1 LDNSALSECVNIISL
16 SYSGSSFFTSSATI
30 RLSLWW
36 HDIPAGPKIPD
47 IVNVIVEIPK
57 GSQNKYEYD
66 RKTNMIRLDR
76 VLFSP
81 IFYVGDYGMIPQTL
95 SGDGDPLD
103 VLVLVTNPTYPGI
116 LIEARPIG
124 LLKMKDGKRIDN
136 KILCVANN
144 DPRYSRYRNIKNVE
158 EHTLK
163 EIYHFFQVYKD
174 LEGKKVQV
182 IGWESVSKAKTI
194 IRSAIK
200 SYKEQKTQ

>member
-1 LDNSALSECVNIISL
+1 MKITL
-16 SYSGSSFFTSSATI
+16 
-30 RLSLWW
+30 W
-36 HDIPAGPKIPD
+36 HDIPAGPKIPG

-66 RKTNMIRLDR
+66 KKTDMIRLDR

-95 SGDGDPLD
+95 SEDGDPLD

-144 DPRYSRYRNIKNVE
+144 DPRYSTYRNMKDVE

-163 EIYHFFQVYKD
+163 EISHFFQIYKLLD
-174 LEGKKVQV
+174 GKVLAKPKKLFEVQ
-182 IGWESVSKAKTI
+182 
-194 IRSAIK
+194 
-200 SYKEQKTQ
+200 